1 MRIAHCV
8 EFYEPSKGGVQHHT
22 KLLSEY
28 LSPTHEITILTSY
41 LKNREKKKFNNIK
54 IKDFKIKGNMIRGYV
69 GELDEY
75 QNHLLSENYDI
86 VMFYAAQQW
95 TFDLALPIINK
106 LNSKII
112 FLPCGFSSYNN
123 LIYKPYYNILVSS
136 KLKYIDKF
144 VCFSRNTRDYKFLIK
159 RISKSKI
166 HVIYNGGNYFG
177 KQKKYNKLKNNILY
191 VANFNYFKNQL
202 YLIFA
207 TLFIKHKAKINFIY
221 SKKNLYFLICRFI
234 SSFIS
239 FINKKISFQF
249 HENLNRKSINKFYLK
264 SEIFVSP
271 SKIECA
277 PLMIADCVTSGLYFI
292 SSDVGNVKEIIS
304 KFKIGTTYSSF
315 FDLVTK
321 INENLKKNI
330 IVKQNKDLDWKNILP
345 KYKKIYKFN

>member
-1 MRIAHCV
+1 M
-8 EFYEPSKGGVQHHT
+8 
-22 KLLSEY
+22 
-28 LSPTHEITILTSY
+28 
-41 LKNREKKKFNNIK
+41 IK
-54 IKDFKIKGNMIRGYV
+54 GYV

-95 TFDLALPIINK
+95 TFDLALPILNK
-106 LNSKII
+106 LNSKKI

-144 VCFSRNTRDYKFLIK
+144 VCFSRKTKDYNFLFK
-159 RISKSKI
+159 RTNKSKI
-166 HVIYNGGNYFG
+166 HIIYNGGNYFD
-177 KQKKYNKLKNNILY
+177 KQKEYKKLKNNILY

-207 TLFIKHKAKINFIY
+207 TLLIRHEARINFIY
-221 SKKNLYFLICRFI
+221 SKKNIYFYICKLI
-234 SSFIS
+234 SSLIS
-239 FINKKISFQF
+239 FLNKKLSFHF
-249 HENLNRKSINKFYLK
+249 HENLTRKSINKFYLK
-264 SEIFVSP
+264 SNIFVST

-277 PLMIADCVTSGLYFI
+277 PLMIADCVTSGLFFI
-292 SSDVGNVKEIIS
+292 SSDVGNVKEIIN

-315 FDLVTK
+315 FDLVAK
-321 INENLKKNI
+321 INKNLKKKI
-330 IVKQNKDLDWKNILP
+330 KVKKNNKLDWKNILP